1 MYKTKEPMSYRNYA
15 YSEKEPLEIC
25 VEGYRLENDI
35 EVMYIGGKWVDFKG
49 NEYTAVT
56 IGELIGFNRKNTLTK
71 VDKQLLKLS
80 PEGKAYVEYN
90 ELIGGDNIGLNV
102 PWGYPPRVR
111 AYLDEGHTIE
121 EIYRECIQ
129 RGISWE
135 ERFSCYIENDP
146 TVCDSIVV
154 EIH

>member
-1 MYKTKEPMSYRNYA
+1 MYKIKEPMSYRNYA

-25 VEGYRLENDI
+25 VEGYRLENGV
-35 EVMYIGGKWVDFKG
+35 EVMYIGGKWVDFKE

-71 VDKQLLKLS
+71 ANKQILRLS
-80 PEGKAYVEYN
+80 PEGKAYIEYN
-90 ELIGGDNIGLNV
+90 KRIGGESIGLNV
-102 PWGYPPRVR
+102 PYGYPSRVQD
-111 AYLDEGHTIE
+111 YLDEGHTIE

-154 EIH
+154 EL